1 MYTVT
6 IGRTFINGE
15 GLKKKQKGTWNF
27 LGHLVNLLISLNTKH
42 IALCL

>member
-27 LGHLVNLLISLNTKH
+27 LGINVQEGHPRVYGSP
-42 IALCL
+42 